1 MTIPRRVLVV
11 DDDPVIRRIVGST
24 LGRAGF
30 LPVYAPD
37 GEAGWRELQQHAIEL
52 VITDRSMP
60 NVGGL
65 ELIRRIRASAAHA
78 SIPVIMLSGS
88 LEGDQGHDATEQG
101 ANAFLTKFLSAS
113 ELLATVER
121 VLKSVPAASPGSP
134 ADQRARE

>member
-1 MTIPRRVLVV
+1 MTTSRRVLVV

-30 LPVYAPD
+30 LPVYATD

-60 NVGGL
+60 NVDGL
-65 ELIRRIRASAAHA
+65 ELLRRIRASAEYA
-78 SIPVIMLSGS
+78 SLPVIMLSGS
-88 LEGDQGHDATEQG
+88 MEGDLGHDATDEG
-101 ANAFLTKFLSAS
+101 ANAFLTKFLSAT

-121 VLKSVPAASPGSP
+121 VLNDAKPRPPRVER
-134 ADQRARE
+134 RA